1 MVLHGVTFPCTCD
14 CTRTKPHAEDATT
27 MPKSD
32 STAAA
37 APVQTSTHD
46 RFDVV
51 SPHSYTKGDGETG
64 TEWFRCGVAFPHRSG
79 GFTLKL
85 RTVPVAIDG
94 EVTLI
99 VRKREPRDKGEDWNL
114 PD

>member
-1 MVLHGVTFPCTCD
+1 
-14 CTRTKPHAEDATT
+14 
-27 MPKSD
+27 MPKSE
-32 STAAA
+32 STAANA
-37 APVQTSTHD
+37 NTPTTTHD

-51 SPHSYTKGDGETG
+51 SPHAYTKGDGEAG

-85 RTVPVAIDG
+85 RTVPVAIEG

-99 VRKREPRDKGEDWNL
+99 VRKREPRDTRDKGEDWNL
-114 PD
+114 PE

>member
-1 MVLHGVTFPCTCD
+1 
-14 CTRTKPHAEDATT
+14 

-32 STAAA
+32 STTATAPTPAAT
-37 APVQTSTHD
+37 PE

-51 SPHSYTKGDGETG
+51 SPHAYTKGDGDSG

-99 VRKREPRDKGEDWNL
+99 VRKREPRDKGEGENWNL